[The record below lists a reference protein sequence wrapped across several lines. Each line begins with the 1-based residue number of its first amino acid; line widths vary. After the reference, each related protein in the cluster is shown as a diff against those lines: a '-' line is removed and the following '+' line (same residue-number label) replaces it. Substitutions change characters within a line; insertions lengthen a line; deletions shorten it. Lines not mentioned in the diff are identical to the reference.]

1 MLKNIIPLIL
11 FFLLT
16 PGILWTYSKKHN
28 KYSIA
33 ILHAFVFAFVF
44 YFINET
50 FSNTPIREGLE
61 KNNKRLGFKLFS
73 GLKKD
78 KAVERKIK
86 QVYGEKTRIEYTS
99 KKEDEKNKEKREKAK
114 SSGKK
119 ANKENF
125 VFMWTKDN
133 KTFNAVYVS
142 RDEIMEMPDNKTIND
157 FIKENE

>member
-33 ILHAFVFAFVF
+33 ILHAFVFAFIF

-61 KNNKRLGFKLFS
+61 KNDKRFGFKLFS

-86 QVYGEKTRIEYTS
+86 QVYGNKTRIEYTS
-99 KKEDEKNKEKREKAK
+99 KKEDEKEEEKAK
-114 SSGKK
+114 KK
-119 ANKENF
+119 GRKAKEENF
-125 VFMWTKDN
+125 VFLMTKDD
-133 KTFNAVYVS
+133 KTFNHVYVT
-142 RDEIMEMPDNKTIND
+142 RDEIMERPNNEKINN
-157 FIKENE
+157 FIKANEDK

>member
-33 ILHAFVFAFVF
+33 ILHACLFAFVF
-44 YFINET
+44 YFIQ
-50 FSNTPIREGLE
+50 SNTPIREGLA

-86 QVYGEKTRIEYTS
+86 QVYGNKTRIEYTS
-99 KKEDEKNKEKREKAK
+99 KKEDEKEEEKAK
-114 SSGKK
+114 KK
-119 ANKENF
+119 GRKAKEENF
-125 VFMWTKDN
+125 VFLMTKDD
-133 KTFNAVYVS
+133 KTFNHVYVT
-142 RDEIMEMPDNKTIND
+142 RDEIMEIPNNEKINN
-157 FIKENE
+157 FIKANEDK

>member
-33 ILHAFVFAFVF
+33 LLHAFVFAFVF
-44 YFINET
+44 YLIET

-61 KNNKRLGFKLFS
+61 KNDKRLGFMLFS

-78 KAVERKIK
+78 KEVEIKIK
-86 QVYGEKTRIEYTS
+86 QVYGNKTRIEYTS
-99 KKEDEKNKEKREKAK
+99 KKDEEKQKKENKEPINYIFMKRKDSKK
-114 SSGKK
+114 SDG
-119 ANKENF
+119 ALI
-125 VFMWTKDN
+125 T
-133 KTFNAVYVS
+133 
-142 RDEIMEMPDNKTIND
+142 RDEIMEMPNNQKINN
-157 FIKENE
+157 FIKANEDK

>member
-33 ILHAFVFAFVF
+33 ILHACLFAFVF
-44 YFINET
+44 YFIQ
-50 FSNTPIREGLE
+50 SNTPIREGLA

-78 KAVERKIK
+78 KEVQRKIK
-86 QVYGEKTRIEYTS
+86 QVHGEKTKIEFKS
-99 KKEDEKNKEKREKAK
+99 KKEDEKE
-114 SSGKK
+114 
-119 ANKENF
+119 
-125 VFMWTKDN
+125 
-133 KTFNAVYVS
+133 
-142 RDEIMEMPDNKTIND
+142 
-157 FIKENE
+157 

>member
-33 ILHAFVFAFVF
+33 ILHACLFAFVF
-44 YFINET
+44 YFIQ
-50 FSNTPIREGLE
+50 SNTPIREGLA

-78 KAVERKIK
+78 KEVQRKIK
-86 QVYGEKTRIEYTS
+86 QVHGEKTKIEFTS
-99 KKEDEKNKEKREKAK
+99 KKE
-114 SSGKK
+114 
-119 ANKENF
+119 
-125 VFMWTKDN
+125 VILCLLILM
-133 KTFNAVYVS
+133 
-142 RDEIMEMPDNKTIND
+142 
-157 FIKENE
+157 IKLKICPLKIQLFLCLNHLCRFLLGCLLAQADQILRSVCSMRCWPPSPSAR